1 MNKNVTNNW
10 KNINWDAYY
19 KKIKGLQKELVVV
32 FTNNDK
38 QKLFKLQQ
46 QLFLT
51 FEARALAVKK
61 VTTNKGKNTP
71 GVDNVLWKTNKQKFE
86 AIKTLRIV
94 INSKLGM
101 YKANKIKRIW
111 LPKTK
116 NEKRPL
122 GIPTLLDRALQ
133 ALVLLGIDP
142 IVEQISDV
150 HSYGF
155 RKFKSINNAIQ
166 RLRTLLIRKD
176 SPKFIYKM
184 DIEKCFDKISHK
196 FLLEKLSQLVNA
208 KALELCEKWLTAPI
222 VEANKIVLPTMGTP
236 QGGIISPLFCNV
248 ALNGLE
254 NIVRPVSLKTNQKT
268 GNWVVRYADDVVITS
283 KKLNNFETIIPNIKL
298 FLSERNLNISEQKS
312 KIIELEKN
320 NFDFLGWNFSLK
332 KRNLKINKKT
342 NNQNSHVLVVKP
354 DAKSIKEIK
363 MVIKTNFSTSKPIEA
378 IIRDLNP
385 VLRGWSNYYRTSY
398 HSQIIFIKLNHYIY
412 QAWERWAKRIN
423 PKNNRKQIHKKYICK
438 TEKRSWRIGNKKLL
452 LFDLTQVK
460 TINLT
465 NLKSNINPYVDEEYY
480 LKRKNKNI
488 KTD

>member
-176 SPKFIYKM
+176 S
-184 DIEKCFDKISHK
+184 
-196 FLLEKLSQLVNA
+196 LLQKHFGARSN
-208 KALELCEKWLTAPI
+208 
-222 VEANKIVLPTMGTP
+222 G
-236 QGGIISPLFCNV
+236 FC
-248 ALNGLE
+248 AFRL
-254 NIVRPVSLKTNQKT
+254 
-268 GNWVVRYADDVVITS
+268 
-283 KKLNNFETIIPNIKL
+283 
-298 FLSERNLNISEQKS
+298 
-312 KIIELEKN
+312 
-320 NFDFLGWNFSLK
+320 
-332 KRNLKINKKT
+332 
-342 NNQNSHVLVVKP
+342 
-354 DAKSIKEIK
+354 
-363 MVIKTNFSTSKPIEA
+363 
-378 IIRDLNP
+378 
-385 VLRGWSNYYRTSY
+385 
-398 HSQIIFIKLNHYIY
+398 HS
-412 QAWERWAKRIN
+412 RI
-423 PKNNRKQIHKKYICK
+423 
-438 TEKRSWRIGNKKLL
+438 
-452 LFDLTQVK
+452 
-460 TINLT
+460 
-465 NLKSNINPYVDEEYY
+465 
-480 LKRKNKNI
+480 
-488 KTD
+488 